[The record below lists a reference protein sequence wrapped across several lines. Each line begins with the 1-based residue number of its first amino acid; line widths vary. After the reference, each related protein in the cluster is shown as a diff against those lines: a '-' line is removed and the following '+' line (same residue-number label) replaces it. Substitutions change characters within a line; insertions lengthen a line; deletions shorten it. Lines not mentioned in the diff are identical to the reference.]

1 MVREV
6 SVRAVLVA
14 LALPSIACYLLL
26 VQSAGPRVS
35 EEGSWTDV
43 GSCPSCYNHEN
54 DPSGISI
61 TSYDLPDDP
70 WWAGWAEV
78 QKTRLAALRLACL
91 QVRGARV
98 KPFSKL
104 LLFRKYLYNLLV
116 DDRHR
121 AIYCY
126 VPKVACT
133 NWKRLMMILSGR
145 TNETDPLHIS
155 SHIPHEEGALT
166 RLSSAKYKTS
176 VLSYKLRT
184 YTKFLFVR
192 HPMERL
198 VSAFRNKLASNS
210 SSATDFRR
218 RFGAT
223 ILKVRRGVGAFRN
236 ISKADKGLTFAE
248 FVYYLIERSYTG
260 GLQSLNEH
268 WAPYFDL
275 CHPCTIRYDN
285 IGCVVWMTEVLCWS
299 YVGRIRFAR
308 RV

>member
-26 VQSAGPRVS
+26 VQSAGPRVA
-35 EEGSWTDV
+35 EEGFM
-43 GSCPSCYNHEN
+43 E
-54 DPSGISI
+54 
-61 TSYDLPDDP
+61 
-70 WWAGWAEV
+70 
-78 QKTRLAALRLACL
+78 
-91 QVRGARV
+91 
-98 KPFSKL
+98 
-104 LLFRKYLYNLLV
+104 
-116 DDRHR
+116 
-121 AIYCY
+121 
-126 VPKVACT
+126 
-133 NWKRLMMILSGR
+133 
-145 TNETDPLHIS
+145 
-155 SHIPHEEGALT
+155 
-166 RLSSAKYKTS
+166 TS

-285 IGCVVWMTEVLCWS
+285 IGKYETLEEDAEFILRKI
-299 YVGRIRFAR
+299 GAR
-308 RV
+308 PNLHFPPIVNSRTASLVDDYLASLTPDMSRKLYDLYEPDFTLFQYEP